1 MFIAALFVI
10 ARTWKKSRC
19 PTMEEWIQK
28 MWFIYQMKNY
38 LSINN
43 KDIMRFTGKWMELEN
58 IILSDITRTQKDL
71 HGWYSLIS
79 EN

>member
-1 MFIAALFVI
+1 
-10 ARTWKKSRC
+10 
-19 PTMEEWIQK
+19 MEEWIQK